1 MVSLPA
7 DVVARYERFSLYNS
21 PYPAHDAGCAV
32 DLYPGSD
39 AAPSPVAGEI
49 LETRT
54 VSCPPK
60 SYAVSEDHLILVDC
74 GDVVARILH
83 VDPAVEAGDSVAVG
97 DSLGTL
103 VRSGFFGQWVDNHI
117 HLGFRR
123 HDQNL
128 QRASGSVPLSLGV
141 SVDGVAWDGTGEIV
155 ETGPTHVRLDAPTH
169 DGDGFAAIASDGGV
183 PLDGGLVHYSGG
195 GTLDGSDGEI
205 SLLGTPVGT
214 AENVDVTWSDV
225 SVYANDERATGLSL
239 FASQVPFGAKVV
251 FHEGHDFSVG
261 DRIAV
266 AIEPTDEPIRLG

>member
-128 QRASGSVPLSLGV
+128 QRASGSLPLSLGV
-141 SVDGVAWDGTGEIV
+141 SIDGVAWDGTGEIV

-169 DGDGFAAIASDGGV
+169 DGDGFAAIASDRGV

>member
-21 PYPAHDAGCAV
+21 PYPAHGAGCAV

-49 LETRT
+49 LETQT

-155 ETGPTHVRLDAPTH
+155 GTGPTHVRLDAPTH

-195 GTLDGSDGEI
+195 EGRLPRGPR
-205 SLLGTPVGT
+205 LLGGRSNRGGYRT
-214 AENVDVTWSDV
+214 DR
-225 SVYANDERATGLSL
+225 RA
-239 FASQVPFGAKVV
+239 
-251 FHEGHDFSVG
+251 DSVG
-261 DRIAV
+261 LTAGECV
-266 AIEPTDEPIRLG
+266 T